1 MSKSGDL
8 PYFCGSLPL
17 HSDSTENGAV
27 WILWV
32 CMADFRTIS
41 NDDLFLQYT
50 ISIHCDVVRVELG
63 FLFLAA
69 RGDILDEE

>member
-1 MSKSGDL
+1 
-8 PYFCGSLPL
+8 
-17 HSDSTENGAV
+17 
-27 WILWV
+27 
-32 CMADFRTIS
+32 MADFRTIS